1 MKIDVSPTSK
11 KFEPI
16 TLTITLETRDELL
29 DMYARHC
36 AGNHIIAK
44 VFTAGGNTRGVSDDE
59 IIAAC
64 LDTPSKPS
72 ILVVLRRLA
81 GGK

>member
-1 MKIDVSPTSK
+1 MKVKVTKTPK
-11 KFEPI
+11 AFAPI

-36 AGNHIIAK
+36 AGNHVIAK

-64 LDTPSKPS
+64 LDTPLEPS